1 MVKGRSEVK
10 RMAKI
15 AKARL
20 KSGFWETQKVVLGQ
34 KTGTDNEPVYVEEV
48 MREYCKA
55 NYVVKRGKTRDE
67 LIDEGM
73 YDAVCAIVDE
83 DDGLNPL
90 GRLIN
95 RTHYNSL
102 NDAERQNYV
111 FDLSERYNRLSQR
124 YIHEC
129 EVARRLSHV
138 LRA

>member
-1 MVKGRSEVK
+1 MKGRSEVK

-20 KSGFWETQKVVLGQ
+20 KSGFWETQKVVIGQ
-34 KTGTDNEPVYVEEV
+34 KTGTGDEAVFVDDV

-55 NYVVKRGKTRDE
+55 NYVVKRSKTRDE
-67 LIDEGM
+67 LIDESI
-73 YDAVCAIVDE
+73 YETVCQIIDE

-95 RTHYNSL
+95 RQHYNTL
-102 NDAERQNYV
+102 GDAERQNYV

-124 YIHEC
+124 YLHEC
-129 EVARRLSHV
+129 EVERRLTHV